1 MKKLILASAISAA
14 FVGGFAQAQE
24 ATPAEHVVTYNLGVT
39 SDYVFRGISQSRNR
53 PAFSGGVDYSHTPT
67 GLYAGT
73 WVSTISWIDDSYAAS
88 SVTNSSSR
96 PRTPYEQDF
105 YAGIKF
111 GDAAGLNFDVGTIY
125 YYYPRNKLHLEPG
138 YLGLKANTNEV
149 YGKVAYGP
157 VYFKASYAIG
167 DAIWVSNKAGSYY
180 LDLGA
185 DVPVMEG
192 LIVNAHVGRFVF
204 KQDGTIL
211 ADSRYDYS
219 DWKIGL
225 TKDFGGGLSG
235 SIAATGTNAKNT
247 LGTSNVWNFNG
258 TGYLGDTKGIVSLT
272 KTF

>member
-14 FVGGFAQAQE
+14 FVGSFAQAEE
-24 ATPAEHVVTYNLGVT
+24 AKTPEHSVTYNLGVT

-53 PAFSGGVDYSHTPT
+53 PAFSGGVDYSHAPT
-67 GLYAGT
+67 GFYAGT
-73 WVSTISWIDDSYAAS
+73 WVSTISWIDDSYTSAN
-88 SVTNSSSR
+88 TGDNSSR

-105 YAGIKF
+105 YAGVKL
-111 GDAAGLNFDVGTIY
+111 GDASGLNFDFGTIY
-125 YYYPRNKLHLEPG
+125 YYYPRNKLDTSLGTP
-138 YLGLKANTNEV
+138 GLKANTNEV

-157 VYFKASYAIG
+157 VYFKVNYAIG
-167 DAIWVSNKAGSYY
+167 DAIWVSNKSGSYY

-185 DVPVMEG
+185 DVPVMDG
-192 LIVNAHVGRFVF
+192 LVLNAHVGRFEF

-211 ADSRYDYS
+211 ADSRYDYT
-219 DWKIGL
+219 DWKVGL
-225 TKDFGGGLSG
+225 TKDLGGGLSA

-247 LGTSNVWNFNG
+247 FGGSNVWNFNG

>member
-1 MKKLILASAISAA
+1 MKKLILASAMAAA
-14 FVGGFAQAQE
+14 FTGGFAQAEE
-24 ATPAEHVVTYNLGVT
+24 AAKSDHVISYNVGAT

-53 PAFSGGVDYSHTPT
+53 PAFNGGVDYAHAPT
-67 GLYAGT
+67 GIYAGT
-73 WVSTISWIDDSYAAS
+73 WVSTISWVDDSYPAS
-88 SVTNSSSR
+88 STSNSSSR

-105 YAGIKF
+105 YAGIKL
-111 GDAAGLNFDVGTIY
+111 GDTAGLNFDVGTIY
-125 YYYPRNKLHLEPG
+125 YYYPRNKLHTSLG
-138 YLGLKANTNEV
+138 TVGLKANTNEV
-149 YGKVAYGP
+149 YGKIAYGP

-192 LIVNAHVGRFVF
+192 LTVNAHVGRFVF

-225 TKDFGGGLSG
+225 TKDFGSGLSV

-247 LGTSNVWNFNG
+247 FNGSNVWNFNG
-258 TGYLGDTKGIVSLT
+258 TGYLGGTKGIVAVT

>member
-14 FVGGFAQAQE
+14 FVGSFAQAEE
-24 ATPAEHVVTYNLGVT
+24 AAKSDHVISYNLGVT

-73 WVSTISWIDDSYAAS
+73 WVSTISWIDDSYSAANM
-88 SVTNSSSR
+88 TNSASR

-105 YAGIKF
+105 YAGIKI

-125 YYYPRNKLHLEPG
+125 YYYPRNKLDTSLG
-138 YLGLKANTNEV
+138 TVGLKANTNEV
-149 YGKVAYGP
+149 YGKIAYGP

-167 DAIWVSNKAGSYY
+167 DAIWVSNKSGSYY

-185 DVPVMEG
+185 DVPVMDG
-192 LIVNAHVGRFVF
+192 LVLNAHVGRFVF
-204 KQDGTIL
+204 KQDATVL
-211 ADSRYDYS
+211 TDSRYNYS

-235 SIAATGTNAKNT
+235 SLAATGTNAKDT
-247 LGTSNVWNFNG
+247 LNGSGVWNFNS

>member
-1 MKKLILASAISAA
+1 MKKLILASAMAAA
-14 FVGGFAQAQE
+14 FTGGFAQAEE
-24 ATPAEHVVTYNLGVT
+24 AAKSDHVISYNVGAT

-53 PAFSGGVDYSHTPT
+53 PAFSGGIDYSHAPS

-73 WVSTISWIDDSYAAS
+73 WVSTISWIDDSYPATS
-88 SVTNSSSR
+88 ITDSNSR

-105 YAGIKF
+105 YAGFKL

-125 YYYPRNKLHLEPG
+125 YYYPRNKLDTSLG
-138 YLGLKANTNEV
+138 TVGLKANTNEV

-167 DAIWVSNKAGSYY
+167 DAIWVSNKTGSYY

-185 DVPVMEG
+185 DVPVMES
-192 LIVNAHVGRFVF
+192 LTINAHVGRFVF
-204 KQDGTIL
+204 KQDATIL
-211 ADSRYDYS
+211 TNSSYDYS

-225 TKDFGGGLSG
+225 TKDFGNGLTG
-235 SIAATGTNAKNT
+235 ALAATGTNANET
-247 LGTSNVWNFNG
+247 AWNFRG
-258 TGYLGDTKGIVSLT
+258 TGYLGDTKGVVTVT

>member
-1 MKKLILASAISAA
+1 M
-14 FVGGFAQAQE
+14 
-24 ATPAEHVVTYNLGVT
+24 
-39 SDYVFRGISQSRNR
+39 
-53 PAFSGGVDYSHTPT
+53 
-67 GLYAGT
+67 
-73 WVSTISWIDDSYAAS
+73 
-88 SVTNSSSR
+88 
-96 PRTPYEQDF
+96 
-105 YAGIKF
+105 
-111 GDAAGLNFDVGTIY
+111 NFDVGTIY
-125 YYYPRNKLHLEPG
+125 YYYPRNKLHLETG
-138 YLGLKANTNEV
+138 YVGMKANTNEV

-192 LIVNAHVGRFVF
+192 LMVNAHVGRFVF

-225 TKDFGGGLSG
+225 TKDFGSGLSG
-235 SIAATGTNAKNT
+235 SIAATGTNAKETYN
-247 LGTSNVWNFNG
+247 GSNVWNFNG

>member
-1 MKKLILASAISAA
+1 MKKLILASAVSAA
-14 FVGGFAQAQE
+14 FVGGFAQAEE
-24 ATPAEHVVTYNLGVT
+24 AAPPEHVIAYNLGVT

-73 WVSTISWIDDSYAAS
+73 WVSTISWIDDSYPAS
-88 SVTNSSSR
+88 STSDSSSR

-125 YYYPRNKLHLEPG
+125 YYYPRNKLDTSLGTP
-138 YLGLKANTNEV
+138 GLKANTNEV
-149 YGKVAYGP
+149 YGKIAYGP

-167 DAIWVSNKAGSYY
+167 DAIWVSNKSGSYY

-192 LIVNAHVGRFVF
+192 LTLNAHVGRFVF
-204 KQDGTIL
+204 KQDATIL
-211 ADSRYDYS
+211 TDSRFNYS

-225 TKDFGGGLSG
+225 TKDFGNGLSG
-235 SIAATGTNAKNT
+235 SIAATGTTARETFN
-247 LGTSNVWNFNG
+247 GSNVWNFNG